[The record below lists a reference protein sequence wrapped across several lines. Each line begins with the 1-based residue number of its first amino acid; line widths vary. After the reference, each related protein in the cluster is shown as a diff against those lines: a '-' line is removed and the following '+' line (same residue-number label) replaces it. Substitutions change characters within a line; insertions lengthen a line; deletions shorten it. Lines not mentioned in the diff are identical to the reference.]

1 MHRNLKQEK
10 AAEDDEEG
18 KEDEPKAILQ
28 TSLQFQDVHRL
39 LFAPEGNAGN

>member
-10 AAEDDEEG
+10 VAEDDEEG
-18 KEDEPKAILQ
+18 KEEEPKAIFQ
-28 TSLQFQDVHRL
+28 ASLQFHDVHRL